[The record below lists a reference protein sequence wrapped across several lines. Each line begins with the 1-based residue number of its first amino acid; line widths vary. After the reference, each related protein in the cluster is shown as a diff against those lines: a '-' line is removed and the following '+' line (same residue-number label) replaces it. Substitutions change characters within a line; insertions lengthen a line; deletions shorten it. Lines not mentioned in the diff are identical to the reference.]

1 MSAVGQI
8 DVMVVHFCQC
18 AARRHVLAA
27 ADMRQ
32 RYCVIAATRS
42 IISFLEG
49 AGDGVALAP
58 ADYALDSKEG
68 LVRPQET
75 G

>member
-1 MSAVGQI
+1 M
-8 DVMVVHFCQC
+8 
-18 AARRHVLAA
+18 LAA